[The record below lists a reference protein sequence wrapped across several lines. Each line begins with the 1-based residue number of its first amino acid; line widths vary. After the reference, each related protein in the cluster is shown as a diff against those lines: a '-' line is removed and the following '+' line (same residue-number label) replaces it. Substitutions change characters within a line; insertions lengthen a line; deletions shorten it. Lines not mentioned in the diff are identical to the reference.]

1 MRHAADALL
10 TPSLY
15 HYDHQTPYAMSKLND
30 DYNVKAATKFVPEIK
45 TPILPMDIETIFGEN
60 TFGLEAMKSRLPKKV
75 YERLLATIEN
85 NEPVDP
91 NVADTVATAMKEWAK
106 GRGGTHF
113 THWFQPLTGS
123 TAEKHDSFITP
134 NKGGGAIAEFS
145 GSDLIQG
152 EPDASSFPSG
162 GLRATF
168 EARGYTAWDPT
179 SPAFIIE
186 NKNGAYLSIPTA
198 FTSWTGE
205 ALDYKIPLLRSIEA
219 LDSAAR
225 RVLALFGVEDVQKV
239 YSTVGSE
246 QEYFLID
253 EEYYYRRPDLVT
265 TGRTLIG
272 AKPPKGHELDD
283 HYFGAIEDRILSYML
298 ETERELYRLGVPVK
312 TRHNEVAPGQYEI
325 APIFENSNLSVDH
338 QHVTMLMLQKTA
350 RKYGLVCLL
359 HEKPFDGLNGSGKHN
374 NWSMSTNT
382 GMNLLE
388 PGDDPSQNL
397 RFLFFCVAVIRAV
410 FKHQDLLR
418 ITVAT
423 AGNDHRLGA
432 NEAPPAILS
441 VFLGEALYGIFNQ
454 IAEGS
459 ATSNKEGGF
468 LGLGSP
474 VLPQLPRH
482 SGDRNRTSPFAFT
495 GNKFEFRA
503 VGSNQTISFA
513 NTVLNVTMA
522 DSLDEL
528 ATSLEARMDDGMS
541 FEAAIAKVLQESAQE
556 TKAILFEGDNYAEE
570 WHAEA
575 ERRGL
580 LNLRTTVDAL
590 DKMLDEKNVSLFE
603 KANVLSKTELE
614 SRYETWLEQYVMT
627 VNIEAQTT
635 QTMAET
641 MVLPAAAKYF
651 GELTATVTQA
661 NQIGAPSA
669 GMHATASGTGALIDE
684 LREAIDQLKAVNMT
698 SFEDE
703 HAHAVHMRD
712 QVIPAMSAVRLA
724 CDKLER
730 VVPNELW
737 PMPTYREMLFI
748 R

>member
-1 MRHAADALL
+1 
-10 TPSLY
+10 
-15 HYDHQTPYAMSKLND
+15 MSRLMD
-30 DYNVKAATKFVPEIK
+30 DYNVKAATKFVQSAKSPPL
-45 TPILPMDIETIFGEN
+45 PIDIEKIFGEN
-60 TFGLEAMKSRLPKKV
+60 VFGLEAMKSRLPKKV

-85 NEPVDP
+85 NEPLDST
-91 NVADTVATAMKEWAK
+91 VADTVATAMKEWARE
-106 GRGGTHF
+106 RGGTHF

-145 GSDLIQG
+145 GSNLIQG

-162 GLRATF
+162 GLRPTF

-179 SPAFIIE
+179 SPAFLIE
-186 NKNGAYLSIPTA
+186 NENGAYMSIPTA

-205 ALDYKIPLLRSIEA
+205 ALDYKIPLLRSIAA
-219 LDSAAR
+219 LDVAAR
-225 RVLALFGVEDVQKV
+225 RALALFGVDDVRNV
-239 YSTVGSE
+239 YSTVGAE

-265 TGRTLIG
+265 TGRTLLG
-272 AKPPKGHELDD
+272 TKPPKGHELDD
-283 HYFGAIEDRILSYML
+283 HYFGTIEDRVLSCML
-298 ETERELYRLGVPVK
+298 DAERELYRLGVPVK
-312 TRHNEVAPGQYEI
+312 TRHNEVAPSQYEI
-325 APIFENSNLSVDH
+325 APIFENSNLGADH
-338 QHVTMLMLQKTA
+338 QHLIMLMLQKTA

-382 GMNLLE
+382 GLNLLD

-397 RFLFFCVAVIRAV
+397 RFLFFCAAVIRSV

-418 ITVAT
+418 IAVAT

-441 VFLGEALYGIFNQ
+441 VFLGEALYDIFDK
-454 IAEGS
+454 IAQG
-459 ATSNKEGGF
+459 AAISNKEGGF

-474 VLPQLPRH
+474 VLPPLPRH

-513 NTVLNVTMA
+513 NTVLNVAMA
-522 DSLDEL
+522 EALDEL
-528 ATSLEARMDDGMS
+528 SSSVQVQLDGGAA
-541 FEAAIAKVLQESAQE
+541 FEDAIAQALRESTLE
-556 TKAILFEGDNYAEE
+556 TKAILFEGDNYSGD

-590 DKMLDEKNVSLFE
+590 ERMLDEKNVALFD
-603 KANVLSKTELE
+603 KANVLSETELR
-614 SRYETWLEQYVMT
+614 SRYEIWLEQYVIT
-627 VNIEAQTT
+627 VNIEAETT
-635 QTMAET
+635 QAMAET

-651 GELTATVTQA
+651 GELTATATQA
-661 NQIGAPSA
+661 KEIGVSSS
-669 GMHATASGTGALIDE
+669 GMAATASATGDLIDE

-698 SFEDE
+698 HIEDG

-712 QVIPAMSAVRLA
+712 KVIPAMDAVRLA

-730 VVPNELW
+730 VVPNESW
-737 PMPTYREMLFI
+737 PVPTYREMLFI

>member
-1 MRHAADALL
+1 
-10 TPSLY
+10 
-15 HYDHQTPYAMSKLND
+15 MSRLMD
-30 DYNVKAATKFVPEIK
+30 DYNVKAATKFVKGAKSLPL
-45 TPILPMDIETIFGEN
+45 PIDIEKIFGEN
-60 TFGLEAMKSRLPKKV
+60 VFGLEAMKSRLPKKV

-85 NEPVDP
+85 NEPLDP
-91 NVADTVATAMKEWAK
+91 TVADTVATAMKEWARE
-106 GRGGTHF
+106 RGGTHF

-145 GSDLIQG
+145 GSNLIQG

-162 GLRATF
+162 GLRPTF

-179 SPAFIIE
+179 SPAFLIE
-186 NKNGAYLSIPTA
+186 NENGAYMSIPTA

-205 ALDYKIPLLRSIEA
+205 ALDYKIPLLRSIAA
-219 LDSAAR
+219 LDVAAR
-225 RVLALFGVEDVQKV
+225 RALALFGVDDVHNV
-239 YSTVGSE
+239 YSTVGAE

-265 TGRTLIG
+265 TGRTLLG
-272 AKPPKGHELDD
+272 TKPPKGHELDD
-283 HYFGAIEDRILSYML
+283 HYFGTIEDRVLSCML
-298 ETERELYRLGVPVK
+298 DAERELYRLGVPVK
-312 TRHNEVAPGQYEI
+312 TRHNEVAPSQYEI
-325 APIFENSNLSVDH
+325 APIFENSNLGADH
-338 QHVTMLMLQKTA
+338 QHLIMLMLQKTA

-382 GMNLLE
+382 GLNLLD

-397 RFLFFCVAVIRAV
+397 RFLFFCAAVIRAV

-418 ITVAT
+418 IAVAT

-441 VFLGEALYGIFNQ
+441 VFLGEALYDIFDK
-454 IAEGS
+454 IAQG
-459 ATSNKEGGF
+459 AAMSNKEGGF

-474 VLPQLPRH
+474 VLPPLPRH

-513 NTVLNVTMA
+513 NTVLNVAMA
-522 DSLDEL
+522 EALDEL
-528 ATSLEARMDDGMS
+528 SSSVQAQLDGGAA
-541 FEAAIAKVLQESAQE
+541 FEDAIAQALRESTLE
-556 TKAILFEGDNYAEE
+556 TKAILFEGDNYSGD

-590 DKMLDEKNVSLFE
+590 ERMLDEKNVALFD
-603 KANVLSKTELE
+603 KANVLSETELR
-614 SRYETWLEQYVMT
+614 SRYEIWLEQYVIT
-627 VNIEAQTT
+627 VNIEAETT
-635 QTMAET
+635 QAMAET

-651 GELTATVTQA
+651 GELTATATQA
-661 NQIGAPSA
+661 KEIGVSSS
-669 GMHATASGTGALIDE
+669 GMAATASATGDLIDE

-698 SFEDE
+698 HIEDG

-712 QVIPAMSAVRLA
+712 KVIPAMDAVRLA

-730 VVPNELW
+730 VVPNESW
-737 PMPTYREMLFI
+737 PVPTYREMLFI